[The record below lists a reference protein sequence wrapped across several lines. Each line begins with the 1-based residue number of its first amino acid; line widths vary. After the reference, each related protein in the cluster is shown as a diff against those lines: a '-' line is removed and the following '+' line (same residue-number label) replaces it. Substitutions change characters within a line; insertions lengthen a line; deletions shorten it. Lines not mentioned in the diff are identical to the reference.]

1 VLITFTGDSGIDVAF
16 DVAAAVP
23 ARRILTAP
31 AVDRVT
37 RIGRCS
43 VAAASLILGTFDR
56 VFDLLRVVGG
66 GGITG
71 RTSLSSSSVSSAIR
85 LVLGVLRG

>member
-1 VLITFTGDSGIDVAF
+1 VLITFTGESGVDIGF

-23 ARRILTAP
+23 ARRILA
-31 AVDRVT
+31 ALVVDRVT

-43 VAAASLILGTFDR
+43 DVATSLTLGTFDR
-56 VFDLLRVVGG
+56 VFDLLRVVG
-66 GGITG
+66 ITG
-71 RTSLSSSSVSSAIR
+71 RTLLSSSSSVSSTIR

>member
-1 VLITFTGDSGIDVAF
+1 MLITFTGDPGIDAAF

-23 ARRILTAP
+23 ARRIS
-31 AVDRVT
+31 VDRVT

-43 VAAASLILGTFDR
+43 DAAASLLLGPFDR

>member
-1 VLITFTGDSGIDVAF
+1 VLITFTGESGVDIGF

-23 ARRILTAP
+23 ARRILA
-31 AVDRVT
+31 ALVVDRVT

-43 VAAASLILGTFDR
+43 DVATSLGTFER
-56 VFDLLRVVGG
+56 VFDLLRVVG
-66 GGITG
+66 ITG
-71 RTSLSSSSVSSAIR
+71 RTLLSSSSSVSSTIR